1 MAKIQMQTLK
11 GFRDFLPAEKRKR
24 DFVLK
29 IIKKGFE
36 LFGFEPLESPALE
49 YASLLL
55 GKYGEE
61 ADRLVYTF
69 KDRGDRKV
77 ALRYDQTVPLARIAI
92 QYKDKLGSPFKR
104 YQIQNVWRAEKPQKG
119 RFREFLQCDIDI
131 INNQS
136 LLADAEII
144 VCAINIAKKLGFKN
158 TKMLINN
165 RREVFGDLSS
175 KYISS
180 IDKLSKIGQ
189 QEVIS
194 DLIKKG
200 MDKKIA
206 ENKINSISNK
216 KPTPDIISLFKY
228 LKQFGL
234 KENKDFQFDPTLA
247 RGLDYYTSTIFELTN
262 SDYKSGSLGG
272 GGRYDNLIGSFFQN
286 DINIP
291 AVGFSFGFDR
301 LIEAMDELN
310 LFPKNIISSST
321 QVLVTIFDSKNL
333 DKSLKTATLLRKN
346 KINCEVYLSS
356 TTPLD
361 KQLKYAGKKS
371 IPWVIIIGPN
381 EVKENKITLKNLD
394 TKKQEKLS
402 VEEAISEVKKTSN

>member
-1 MAKIQMQTLK
+1 MSKIQTLK

-24 DFVLK
+24 DFVLEK
-29 IIKKGFE
+29 IKKGFE
-36 LFGFEPLESPALE
+36 IFGFEPLESPAIE

-92 QYKDKLGSPFKR
+92 QYKDKLSNPFKR

-131 INNQS
+131 INNPS
-136 LLADAEII
+136 LLADTEVI

-165 RREVFGDLSS
+165 RREVFGDLSP

-180 IDKLSKIGQ
+180 IDKLDKIGKQ
-189 QEVIS
+189 GVIS

-200 MDKKIA
+200 MDKKNA

-216 KPTPDIISLFKY
+216 KPTPDILSLFKY
-228 LKQFGL
+228 LEKFGL
-234 KENKDFQFDPTLA
+234 KENKDFVFEPTLA
-247 RGLDYYTSTIFELTN
+247 RGLDYYTSTIFELTS

-272 GGRYDNLIGSFFQN
+272 GGRYDNLIGSFFN
-286 DINIP
+286 NNVNIP

-301 LIEAMDELN
+301 LIEAIQELD
-310 LFPKNIISSST
+310 LFPKNMNFSST
-321 QVLVTIFDSKNL
+321 QVLVAVFNKEYLGNSIETS
-333 DKSLKTATLLRKN
+333 ALLRNN
-346 KINCEVYLSS
+346 KINSEVYLSS
-356 TTPLD
+356 ATPLD
-361 KQLKYAGKKS
+361 KQLKYADKKA
-371 IPWVIIIGPN
+371 IPWVIIIGPD
-381 EVKENKITLKNLD
+381 EAKENKIMLKNLE
-394 TKKQEKLS
+394 TMKQEKLS
-402 VEEAISEVKKTSN
+402 LKNAIEKIKKL

>member
-1 MAKIQMQTLK
+1 MSKIQTLK

-24 DFVLK
+24 DFVLEK
-29 IIKKGFE
+29 VKKGFE
-36 LFGFEPLESPALE
+36 IFGFEPLESPAIE

-92 QYKDKLGSPFKR
+92 QYKDKLSNPFKR

-131 INNQS
+131 INNPS
-136 LLADAEII
+136 LLADTEVI

-165 RREVFGDLSS
+165 RREVFGDLSP

-180 IDKLSKIGQ
+180 IDKLDKIGKQ
-189 QEVIS
+189 GVIS

-200 MDKKIA
+200 MDKKNA

-216 KPTPDIISLFKY
+216 KPTPDILSLFKY
-228 LKQFGL
+228 LEKFGL
-234 KENKDFQFDPTLA
+234 KENKDFVFEPTLA
-247 RGLDYYTSTIFELTN
+247 RGLDYYTSTIFELTS

-272 GGRYDNLIGSFFQN
+272 GGRYDNLIGSFS
-286 DINIP
+286 IIT
-291 AVGFSFGFDR
+291 S
-301 LIEAMDELN
+301 I
-310 LFPKNIISSST
+310 FP
-321 QVLVTIFDSKNL
+321 QLVFL
-333 DKSLKTATLLRKN
+333 
-346 KINCEVYLSS
+346 
-356 TTPLD
+356 
-361 KQLKYAGKKS
+361 
-371 IPWVIIIGPN
+371 WV
-381 EVKENKITLKNLD
+381 
-394 TKKQEKLS
+394 
-402 VEEAISEVKKTSN
+402 

>member
-1 MAKIQMQTLK
+1 M
-11 GFRDFLPAEKRKR
+11 PAEKRKR
-24 DFVLK
+24 DFVLEK
-29 IIKKGFE
+29 VKKGFE
-36 LFGFEPLESPALE
+36 IFGFEPLESPAIE

-92 QYKDKLGSPFKR
+92 QYKDKLSNPFKR

-131 INNQS
+131 INNPS
-136 LLADAEII
+136 LLADAEVI

-165 RREVFGDLSS
+165 RREVFGDLSP

-180 IDKLSKIGQ
+180 IDKLDKIGKQ
-189 QEVIS
+189 GVIS

-200 MDKKIA
+200 MDKKNA

-216 KPTPDIISLFKY
+216 KPTPDILSLFKY
-228 LKQFGL
+228 LEKFGL
-234 KENKDFQFDPTLA
+234 KENKDFVFEPTLA
-247 RGLDYYTSTIFELTN
+247 RGLDYYTSTIFELTS

-272 GGRYDNLIGSFFQN
+272 GGRYDNLIGSFFN
-286 DINIP
+286 NNVNIP

-301 LIEAMDELN
+301 LIEAIQELD
-310 LFPKNIISSST
+310 LFPKNMNFSST
-321 QVLVTIFDSKNL
+321 QVLVAVFNKEYLGNSIETS
-333 DKSLKTATLLRKN
+333 TLLRNN
-346 KINCEVYLSS
+346 KINSEVYLNSA
-356 TTPLD
+356 TPLD
-361 KQLKYAGKKS
+361 KQLKYADKKA
-371 IPWVIIIGPN
+371 IPWVIIIGPD
-381 EVKENKITLKNLD
+381 ETKENKIMLKNLE
-394 TKKQEKLS
+394 TMKQEKLS
-402 VEEAISEVKKTSN
+402 LKNAIEKIKKL

>member
-1 MAKIQMQTLK
+1 MAKIQIQTLK

-24 DFVLK
+24 DFVLEK
-29 IIKKGFE
+29 VKKGFE
-36 LFGFEPLESPALE
+36 IFGFEPLESPAIE

-92 QYKDKLGSPFKR
+92 QYKDKLSNPFKR

-131 INNQS
+131 INNPS
-136 LLADAEII
+136 LLADTEVI

-165 RREVFGDLSS
+165 RREVFGDLSP

-180 IDKLSKIGQ
+180 IDKLDKIGKQ
-189 QEVIS
+189 GVIS

-200 MDKKIA
+200 MDKKTA

-216 KPTPDIISLFKY
+216 KPTPDILSLFKY
-228 LKQFGL
+228 LEKFGL
-234 KENKDFQFDPTLA
+234 KENKDFVFEPTLA
-247 RGLDYYTSTIFELTN
+247 RGLDYYTSTIFELTS

-272 GGRYDNLIGSFFQN
+272 GGRYDNLIGSFFN
-286 DINIP
+286 NNVNIP

-301 LIEAMDELN
+301 LIEAIQELD
-310 LFPKNIISSST
+310 LFPKNMNFSST
-321 QVLVTIFDSKNL
+321 QVLVAVFNKEYLGNSIETS
-333 DKSLKTATLLRKN
+333 TLLRNN
-346 KINCEVYLSS
+346 KINSEVYLNSA
-356 TTPLD
+356 TPLD
-361 KQLKYAGKKS
+361 KQLKYADKKA
-371 IPWVIIIGPN
+371 IPWVIIIGPD
-381 EVKENKITLKNLD
+381 EAKENKIMLKNLE
-394 TKKQEKLS
+394 TMKQEKLS
-402 VEEAISEVKKTSN
+402 LKNAIEKIKKL

>member
-1 MAKIQMQTLK
+1 MSKIQTLK

-24 DFVLK
+24 DFVLEK
-29 IIKKGFE
+29 VKKGFE
-36 LFGFEPLESPALE
+36 IFGFEPLESPAIE

-92 QYKDKLGSPFKR
+92 QYKDKLSNPFKR

-131 INNQS
+131 INNPS
-136 LLADAEII
+136 LLADTEVI

-165 RREVFGDLSS
+165 RREVFGDLSP

-180 IDKLSKIGQ
+180 IDKLDKIGKQ
-189 QEVIS
+189 GVIS

-200 MDKKIA
+200 MDKKNA

-216 KPTPDIISLFKY
+216 KPTPDILSLFKY
-228 LKQFGL
+228 LEKFGL
-234 KENKDFQFDPTLA
+234 KENKDFVFEPTLA
-247 RGLDYYTSTIFELTN
+247 RGLDYYTSTIFELTS

-272 GGRYDNLIGSFFQN
+272 GGRYDNLIGSFFN
-286 DINIP
+286 NNVNIP

-301 LIEAMDELN
+301 LIEAIQELD
-310 LFPKNIISSST
+310 LFPKNMNFSST
-321 QVLVTIFDSKNL
+321 QVLVAVFNKEYLGNSIETS
-333 DKSLKTATLLRKN
+333 TLLRNN
-346 KINCEVYLSS
+346 KINSEVYLNSA
-356 TTPLD
+356 TPLD
-361 KQLKYAGKKS
+361 KQLKYADKKA
-371 IPWVIIIGPN
+371 IPWVIIIGPD
-381 EVKENKITLKNLD
+381 ETKENKIMLKNLE
-394 TKKQEKLS
+394 TMKQEKLS
-402 VEEAISEVKKTSN
+402 LKNAIEKIKKL

>member
-1 MAKIQMQTLK
+1 MSKIQTLK

-24 DFVLK
+24 DFVLEK
-29 IIKKGFE
+29 VKKGFE
-36 LFGFEPLESPALE
+36 IFGFEPLESPAIE

-92 QYKDKLGSPFKR
+92 QYKNKLSNPFKR

-131 INNQS
+131 INNPS
-136 LLADAEII
+136 LLADTEVI

-165 RREVFGDLSS
+165 RREVFGDLSP

-180 IDKLSKIGQ
+180 IDKLDKIGKQ
-189 QEVIS
+189 GVIS

-200 MDKKIA
+200 MDKKNA

-216 KPTPDIISLFKY
+216 KPTPDILSLFKY
-228 LKQFGL
+228 LEKFGL
-234 KENKDFQFDPTLA
+234 KENKDFVFEPTLA
-247 RGLDYYTSTIFELTN
+247 RGLDYYTSTIFELTS

-272 GGRYDNLIGSFFQN
+272 GGRYDNLIGSFFN
-286 DINIP
+286 NNVNIP

-301 LIEAMDELN
+301 LIEAIQELD
-310 LFPKNIISSST
+310 LFPKNMNFSST
-321 QVLVTIFDSKNL
+321 QVLVAVFNKEYLGNSIETS
-333 DKSLKTATLLRKN
+333 TLLRNN
-346 KINCEVYLSS
+346 KINSEVYLNSA
-356 TTPLD
+356 TPLD
-361 KQLKYAGKKS
+361 KQLKYADKKA
-371 IPWVIIIGPN
+371 IPWVIIIGPD
-381 EVKENKITLKNLD
+381 EAKENKIMLKNLE
-394 TKKQEKLS
+394 TMKQEKLS
-402 VEEAISEVKKTSN
+402 LKNAIEKIKKL

>member
-1 MAKIQMQTLK
+1 
-11 GFRDFLPAEKRKR
+11 LPAEKRKR
-24 DFVLK
+24 DFVLEK
-29 IIKKGFE
+29 VKKGFE
-36 LFGFEPLESPALE
+36 IFGFEPLESPAIE

-92 QYKDKLGSPFKR
+92 QYKDKLSNPFKR

-131 INNQS
+131 INNPS
-136 LLADAEII
+136 LLADAEVI

-165 RREVFGDLSS
+165 RREVFGDLSP

-180 IDKLSKIGQ
+180 IDKLDKIGKQ
-189 QEVIS
+189 GVIS

-200 MDKKIA
+200 MDKKNA

-216 KPTPDIISLFKY
+216 KPTPDILSLFKY
-228 LKQFGL
+228 LEKFGL
-234 KENKDFQFDPTLA
+234 KENKDFVFEPTLA
-247 RGLDYYTSTIFELTN
+247 RGLDYYTSTIFELTS

-272 GGRYDNLIGSFFQN
+272 GGRYDNLIGSFFN
-286 DINIP
+286 NNVNIP

-301 LIEAMDELN
+301 LIEAIQELD
-310 LFPKNIISSST
+310 LFPKNMNFSST
-321 QVLVTIFDSKNL
+321 QVLVAVFNKEYLGNSIETS
-333 DKSLKTATLLRKN
+333 TLLRNN
-346 KINCEVYLSS
+346 KINSEVYLNSA
-356 TTPLD
+356 TPLD
-361 KQLKYAGKKS
+361 KQLKYADKKA
-371 IPWVIIIGPN
+371 IPWVIIIGPD
-381 EVKENKITLKNLD
+381 ETKENKIMLKNLE
-394 TKKQEKLS
+394 TMKQEKLS
-402 VEEAISEVKKTSN
+402 LKNAIEKIKKL

>member
-1 MAKIQMQTLK
+1 MSKIQTLK

-24 DFVLK
+24 DFVLEK
-29 IIKKGFE
+29 IKKGFE
-36 LFGFEPLESPALE
+36 IFGFEPLESPAIE

-92 QYKDKLGSPFKR
+92 QYKDKLSNPFKR

-131 INNQS
+131 INNPS
-136 LLADAEII
+136 LLADAEVI

-165 RREVFGDLSS
+165 RREVFGDLSP

-180 IDKLSKIGQ
+180 IDKLDKIGKQ
-189 QEVIS
+189 GVIS

-200 MDKKIA
+200 MDKKTA

-216 KPTPDIISLFKY
+216 KPTPDILSLFKY
-228 LKQFGL
+228 LEKFGL
-234 KENKDFQFDPTLA
+234 KENKDFVFEPTLA
-247 RGLDYYTSTIFELTN
+247 RGLDYYTSTIFELTS

-272 GGRYDNLIGSFFQN
+272 GGRYDNLIGSFFN
-286 DINIP
+286 NNVNIP

-301 LIEAMDELN
+301 LIEAIQELD
-310 LFPKNIISSST
+310 LFPKNMNFSST
-321 QVLVTIFDSKNL
+321 QVLVAVFNKEYLGNSIETS
-333 DKSLKTATLLRKN
+333 TLLRNN
-346 KINCEVYLSS
+346 KINSEVYLNSA
-356 TTPLD
+356 TPLD
-361 KQLKYAGKKS
+361 KQLKYADKKA
-371 IPWVIIIGPN
+371 IPWVIIIGPD
-381 EVKENKITLKNLD
+381 ETKENKIMLKNLE
-394 TKKQEKLS
+394 TMKQEKLS
-402 VEEAISEVKKTSN
+402 LKNAIEKIKKL

>member
-1 MAKIQMQTLK
+1 MAKIQIQTLK

-24 DFVLK
+24 DFVLEK
-29 IIKKGFE
+29 IKKGFE
-36 LFGFEPLESPALE
+36 IFGFEPLESPAIE

-92 QYKDKLGSPFKR
+92 QYKDKLSNPFKR

-131 INNQS
+131 INNPS
-136 LLADAEII
+136 LLADTEVI

-165 RREVFGDLSS
+165 RREVFGDLSP

-180 IDKLSKIGQ
+180 IDKLDKIGKQ
-189 QEVIS
+189 GVIS

-200 MDKKIA
+200 MDKKTA

-216 KPTPDIISLFKY
+216 KPTPDILSLFKY
-228 LKQFGL
+228 LEKFGL
-234 KENKDFQFDPTLA
+234 KENKDFVFEPTLA
-247 RGLDYYTSTIFELTN
+247 RGLDYYTSTIFELTS

-272 GGRYDNLIGSFFQN
+272 GGRYDNLIGSFFN
-286 DINIP
+286 NNVNIP

-301 LIEAMDELN
+301 LIEAIQELD
-310 LFPKNIISSST
+310 LFPKNMNFSST
-321 QVLVTIFDSKNL
+321 QVLVAVFNKEYLGNSIETS
-333 DKSLKTATLLRKN
+333 TLLRNN
-346 KINCEVYLSS
+346 KINSEVYLNSA
-356 TTPLD
+356 TPLD
-361 KQLKYAGKKS
+361 KQLKYADKKA
-371 IPWVIIIGPN
+371 IPWVIIIGPD
-381 EVKENKITLKNLD
+381 EAKENKIMLKNLE
-394 TKKQEKLS
+394 TMKQEKLS
-402 VEEAISEVKKTSN
+402 LKNAIEKIKKL

>member
-1 MAKIQMQTLK
+1 MAKIQIQTLK

-24 DFVLK
+24 DFVLEK
-29 IIKKGFE
+29 VKKGFE
-36 LFGFEPLESPALE
+36 IFGFEPLESPAIE

-92 QYKDKLGSPFKR
+92 QYKDKLSNPFKR

-131 INNQS
+131 INNPS
-136 LLADAEII
+136 LLADAEVI

-165 RREVFGDLSS
+165 RREVFGDLSP

-180 IDKLSKIGQ
+180 IDKLDKIGKQ
-189 QEVIS
+189 GVIS

-200 MDKKIA
+200 MDKKNA

-216 KPTPDIISLFKY
+216 KPTPDILSLFKY
-228 LKQFGL
+228 LEKFGL
-234 KENKDFQFDPTLA
+234 KENKDFVFEPTLA
-247 RGLDYYTSTIFELTN
+247 RGLDYYTSTIFELTS

-272 GGRYDNLIGSFFQN
+272 GGRYDNLIGSFFN
-286 DINIP
+286 NNVNIP

-301 LIEAMDELN
+301 LIEAMEELD
-310 LFPKNIISSST
+310 LFPKNMTFSST
-321 QVLVTIFDSKNL
+321 QVLVTVFNKEYLGNSIETS
-333 DKSLKTATLLRKN
+333 TLLRNN
-346 KINCEVYLSS
+346 KINSEVYLNSA
-356 TTPLD
+356 TPLD
-361 KQLKYAGKKS
+361 KQLKYADKKA
-371 IPWVIIIGPN
+371 IPWVIIIGPD
-381 EVKENKITLKNLD
+381 ETKENKIMLKNLE
-394 TKKQEKLS
+394 TMKQEKVSLKN
-402 VEEAISEVKKTSN
+402 AIEKIKKL

>member
-1 MAKIQMQTLK
+1 MSKIQTLK

-24 DFVLK
+24 DFVLEK
-29 IIKKGFE
+29 VKKGFE
-36 LFGFEPLESPALE
+36 IFGFEPLESPAIE

-92 QYKDKLGSPFKR
+92 QYKDKLSNPFKR

-131 INNQS
+131 INNPS
-136 LLADAEII
+136 LLADTEVI

-165 RREVFGDLSS
+165 RREVFGDLSP

-180 IDKLSKIGQ
+180 IDKLDKIGKQ
-189 QEVIS
+189 GVIS

-200 MDKKIA
+200 MDKKTA

-216 KPTPDIISLFKY
+216 KPTPDILSLFKY
-228 LKQFGL
+228 LEKFGL
-234 KENKDFQFDPTLA
+234 KENKDFVFEPTLA
-247 RGLDYYTSTIFELTN
+247 RGLDYYTSTIFELTS

-272 GGRYDNLIGSFFQN
+272 GGRYDNLIGSFFN
-286 DINIP
+286 NNVNIP

-301 LIEAMDELN
+301 LIEAIQELD
-310 LFPKNIISSST
+310 LFPKNMNFSST
-321 QVLVTIFDSKNL
+321 QVLVAVFNKEYLGNSIETS
-333 DKSLKTATLLRKN
+333 TLLRNN
-346 KINCEVYLSS
+346 KINSEVYLNSA
-356 TTPLD
+356 TPLD
-361 KQLKYAGKKS
+361 KQLKYADKKA
-371 IPWVIIIGPN
+371 IPWVIIIGPD
-381 EVKENKITLKNLD
+381 EAKENKIMLKNLE
-394 TKKQEKLS
+394 TMKQEKLS
-402 VEEAISEVKKTSN
+402 LKNAIEKIKKL

>member
-1 MAKIQMQTLK
+1 MSKIQTLK

-24 DFVLK
+24 DFVLEK
-29 IIKKGFE
+29 VKKGFE
-36 LFGFEPLESPALE
+36 IFGFEPLESPAIE

-92 QYKDKLGSPFKR
+92 QYKNKLSNPFKR

-131 INNQS
+131 INNPS
-136 LLADAEII
+136 LLADTEVI

-165 RREVFGDLSS
+165 RREVFGDLSP

-180 IDKLSKIGQ
+180 IDKLDKIGKQ
-189 QEVIS
+189 GVIS

-200 MDKKIA
+200 MDKKNA

-216 KPTPDIISLFKY
+216 KPTPDILSLFKY
-228 LKQFGL
+228 LEKFGL
-234 KENKDFQFDPTLA
+234 KENKDFVFEPTLA
-247 RGLDYYTSTIFELTN
+247 RGLDYYTSTIFELTS

-272 GGRYDNLIGSFFQN
+272 GGRYDNLIGSFFN
-286 DINIP
+286 NNVNIP

-301 LIEAMDELN
+301 LIEAIQELD
-310 LFPKNIISSST
+310 LFPKNMNFSST
-321 QVLVTIFDSKNL
+321 QVLVAVFNKEYLGNSIETS
-333 DKSLKTATLLRKN
+333 TLLRNN
-346 KINCEVYLSS
+346 KINSEVYLNSA
-356 TTPLD
+356 TPLD
-361 KQLKYAGKKS
+361 KQLKYADKKA
-371 IPWVIIIGPN
+371 IPWVIIIGPD
-381 EVKENKITLKNLD
+381 ETKENKIMLKNLE
-394 TKKQEKLS
+394 TMKQEKLS
-402 VEEAISEVKKTSN
+402 LKNAIEKIKKL

>member
-1 MAKIQMQTLK
+1 MAKIQIQTLK

-24 DFVLK
+24 DFVLEK
-29 IIKKGFE
+29 IKKGFE
-36 LFGFEPLESPALE
+36 IFGFEPLESPAIE

-92 QYKDKLGSPFKR
+92 QYKDKLSNPFKR

-131 INNQS
+131 INNPS
-136 LLADAEII
+136 LLADAEVI

-165 RREVFGDLSS
+165 RREVFGDLSP

-180 IDKLSKIGQ
+180 IDKLDKIGKQ
-189 QEVIS
+189 GVIS

-200 MDKKIA
+200 MDKKTA

-216 KPTPDIISLFKY
+216 KPTPDILSLFKY
-228 LKQFGL
+228 LEKFGL
-234 KENKDFQFDPTLA
+234 KENKDFVFEPTLA
-247 RGLDYYTSTIFELTN
+247 RGLDYYTSTIFELTS

-272 GGRYDNLIGSFFQN
+272 GGRYDNLIGSFFN
-286 DINIP
+286 NNVNIP

-301 LIEAMDELN
+301 LIEAIQELD
-310 LFPKNIISSST
+310 LFPKNMNFSST
-321 QVLVTIFDSKNL
+321 QVLVAVFNKEYLGNSIETS
-333 DKSLKTATLLRKN
+333 TLLRNN
-346 KINCEVYLSS
+346 KINSEVYLNSA
-356 TTPLD
+356 TPLD
-361 KQLKYAGKKS
+361 KQLKYADKKA
-371 IPWVIIIGPN
+371 IPWVIIIGPD
-381 EVKENKITLKNLD
+381 EAKENKIMLKNLE
-394 TKKQEKLS
+394 TMKQEKLS
-402 VEEAISEVKKTSN
+402 LKNAIEKIKKL

>member
-1 MAKIQMQTLK
+1 MSKIQTLK

-24 DFVLK
+24 DFVLEK
-29 IIKKGFE
+29 VKKGFE
-36 LFGFEPLESPALE
+36 IFGFEPLESPAIE

-92 QYKDKLGSPFKR
+92 QYKDKLSNPFKR

-131 INNQS
+131 INNPS
-136 LLADAEII
+136 LLADAEVI

-165 RREVFGDLSS
+165 RREVFGDLSP

-180 IDKLSKIGQ
+180 IDKLDKIGKQ
-189 QEVIS
+189 GVIS

-200 MDKKIA
+200 MDKKNA

-216 KPTPDIISLFKY
+216 KPTPDILSLFKY
-228 LKQFGL
+228 LEKFGL
-234 KENKDFQFDPTLA
+234 KENKDFVFEPTLA
-247 RGLDYYTSTIFELTN
+247 RGLDYYTSTIFELTS

-272 GGRYDNLIGSFFQN
+272 GGRYDNLIGSFFN
-286 DINIP
+286 NNVNIP

-301 LIEAMDELN
+301 LIEAIQELD
-310 LFPKNIISSST
+310 LFPKNMNFSST
-321 QVLVTIFDSKNL
+321 QVLVAVFNKEYLGNSIETS
-333 DKSLKTATLLRKN
+333 TLLRNN
-346 KINCEVYLSS
+346 KINSEVYLNSA
-356 TTPLD
+356 TPLD
-361 KQLKYAGKKS
+361 KQLKYADKKA
-371 IPWVIIIGPN
+371 IPWVIIIGPD
-381 EVKENKITLKNLD
+381 ETKENKIMLKNLE
-394 TKKQEKLS
+394 TMKQEKLS
-402 VEEAISEVKKTSN
+402 LKNAIEKIKKL

>member
-1 MAKIQMQTLK
+1 MAKIQIQTLK

-24 DFVLK
+24 DFVLEK
-29 IIKKGFE
+29 IKKGFE
-36 LFGFEPLESPALE
+36 IFGFEPLESPAIE

-92 QYKDKLGSPFKR
+92 QYKDKLSNPFKR

-131 INNQS
+131 INNPS
-136 LLADAEII
+136 LLADTEVI

-165 RREVFGDLSS
+165 RREVFGDLSP

-180 IDKLSKIGQ
+180 IDKLDKIGKQ
-189 QEVIS
+189 GVIS

-200 MDKKIA
+200 MDKKNA

-216 KPTPDIISLFKY
+216 KPTPDILSLFKY
-228 LKQFGL
+228 LEKFGL
-234 KENKDFQFDPTLA
+234 KENKDFVFEPTLA
-247 RGLDYYTSTIFELTN
+247 RGLDYYTSTIFELTS

-272 GGRYDNLIGSFFQN
+272 GGRYDNLIGSFFN
-286 DINIP
+286 NNVNIP

-301 LIEAMDELN
+301 LIEAIQELD
-310 LFPKNIISSST
+310 LFPKNMNFSST
-321 QVLVTIFDSKNL
+321 QVLVAVFNKEYLGNSIETS
-333 DKSLKTATLLRKN
+333 TLLRNN
-346 KINCEVYLSS
+346 KINSEVYLNSA
-356 TTPLD
+356 TPLD
-361 KQLKYAGKKS
+361 KQLKYADKKA
-371 IPWVIIIGPN
+371 IPWVIIIGPD
-381 EVKENKITLKNLD
+381 EAKENKIMLKNLE
-394 TKKQEKLS
+394 TMKQEKLS
-402 VEEAISEVKKTSN
+402 LKNAIEKIKKL

>member
-1 MAKIQMQTLK
+1 MAKIQIQTLK

-24 DFVLK
+24 DFVLEK
-29 IIKKGFE
+29 IKKGFE
-36 LFGFEPLESPALE
+36 IFGFEPLESPAIE

-92 QYKDKLGSPFKR
+92 QYKDKLSNPFKR

-131 INNQS
+131 INNPS
-136 LLADAEII
+136 LLADAEVI

-165 RREVFGDLSS
+165 RREVFGDLSP

-180 IDKLSKIGQ
+180 IDKLDKIGKQ
-189 QEVIS
+189 GVIS

-200 MDKKIA
+200 MDKKNA

-216 KPTPDIISLFKY
+216 KPTPDILSLFKY
-228 LKQFGL
+228 LEKFGL
-234 KENKDFQFDPTLA
+234 KENKDFVFEPTLA
-247 RGLDYYTSTIFELTN
+247 RGLDYYTSTIFELTS

-272 GGRYDNLIGSFFQN
+272 GGRYDNLIGSFFN
-286 DINIP
+286 NNVNIP

-301 LIEAMDELN
+301 LIEAIQELD
-310 LFPKNIISSST
+310 LFPKNMNFSST
-321 QVLVTIFDSKNL
+321 QVLVAVFNKEYLGNSIETS
-333 DKSLKTATLLRKN
+333 TLLRNN
-346 KINCEVYLSS
+346 KINSEVYLNSA
-356 TTPLD
+356 TPLD
-361 KQLKYAGKKS
+361 KQLKYADKKA
-371 IPWVIIIGPN
+371 IPWVIIIGPD
-381 EVKENKITLKNLD
+381 ETKENKIMLKNLE
-394 TKKQEKLS
+394 TMKQEKLS
-402 VEEAISEVKKTSN
+402 LKNAIEKIKKL

>member
-1 MAKIQMQTLK
+1 MSKIQTLK

-24 DFVLK
+24 DFVLEK
-29 IIKKGFE
+29 VKKGFE
-36 LFGFEPLESPALE
+36 IFGFEPLESPAIE

-92 QYKDKLGSPFKR
+92 QYKDKLSNPFKR

-131 INNQS
+131 INNPS
-136 LLADAEII
+136 LLADTEVI

-165 RREVFGDLSS
+165 RREVFGDLSP

-180 IDKLSKIGQ
+180 IDKLDKIGKQ
-189 QEVIS
+189 GVIS

-200 MDKKIA
+200 MDKKNA

-216 KPTPDIISLFKY
+216 KPTPDILSLFKY
-228 LKQFGL
+228 LEKFGL
-234 KENKDFQFDPTLA
+234 KENKDFVFEPTLA
-247 RGLDYYTSTIFELTN
+247 RGLDYYTSTIFELTS

-272 GGRYDNLIGSFFQN
+272 GGRYDNLIGSFFN
-286 DINIP
+286 NNVNIP

-301 LIEAMDELN
+301 LIEAIQELD
-310 LFPKNIISSST
+310 LFPKNMNFSST
-321 QVLVTIFDSKNL
+321 QVLVAVFNKEYLGNSIETS
-333 DKSLKTATLLRKN
+333 TLLRNN
-346 KINCEVYLSS
+346 KINSEVYLNSA
-356 TTPLD
+356 TPLD
-361 KQLKYAGKKS
+361 KQLKYADKKA
-371 IPWVIIIGPN
+371 IPWVIIIGPD
-381 EVKENKITLKNLD
+381 EAKENKIMLKNLE
-394 TKKQEKLS
+394 TMKQEKLS
-402 VEEAISEVKKTSN
+402 LKNAIEKIKKL

>member
-1 MAKIQMQTLK
+1 MSKIQTLK

-24 DFVLK
+24 DFVLEK
-29 IIKKGFE
+29 VKKGFE
-36 LFGFEPLESPALE
+36 IFGFEPLESPAIE

-92 QYKDKLGSPFKR
+92 QYKDKLSNPFKR

-131 INNQS
+131 INNPS
-136 LLADAEII
+136 LLADTEVI

-165 RREVFGDLSS
+165 RREVFGDLSP

-180 IDKLSKIGQ
+180 IDKLDKIGKQ
-189 QEVIS
+189 GVIS

-216 KPTPDIISLFKY
+216 KPTPDILSLFKY
-228 LKQFGL
+228 LEKFGL
-234 KENKDFQFDPTLA
+234 KENKDFVFEPTLA
-247 RGLDYYTSTIFELTN
+247 RGLDYYTSTIFELTS

-272 GGRYDNLIGSFFQN
+272 GGRYDNLIGSFFN
-286 DINIP
+286 NNVNIP

-301 LIEAMDELN
+301 LIEAIQELD
-310 LFPKNIISSST
+310 LFPKNMNFSST
-321 QVLVTIFDSKNL
+321 QVLVAVFNKEYLGNSIETS
-333 DKSLKTATLLRKN
+333 TLLRNN
-346 KINCEVYLSS
+346 KINSEVYLNSA
-356 TTPLD
+356 TPLD
-361 KQLKYAGKKS
+361 KQLKYADKKA
-371 IPWVIIIGPN
+371 IPWVIIIGPD
-381 EVKENKITLKNLD
+381 EAKENKIMLKNLE
-394 TKKQEKLS
+394 TMKQEKLS
-402 VEEAISEVKKTSN
+402 LKNAIEKIKKL

>member
-1 MAKIQMQTLK
+1 
-11 GFRDFLPAEKRKR
+11 LPAEKRKR
-24 DFVLK
+24 DFVLEK
-29 IIKKGFE
+29 VKKGFE
-36 LFGFEPLESPALE
+36 IFGFEPLESPAIE

-92 QYKDKLGSPFKR
+92 QYKDKLSNPFKR

-131 INNQS
+131 INNPS
-136 LLADAEII
+136 LLADTEVI

-165 RREVFGDLSS
+165 RREVFGDLSP

-180 IDKLSKIGQ
+180 IDKLDKIGKQ
-189 QEVIS
+189 GVIS

-200 MDKKIA
+200 MDKKNA

-216 KPTPDIISLFKY
+216 KPTPDILSLFKY
-228 LKQFGL
+228 LEKFGL
-234 KENKDFQFDPTLA
+234 KENKDFVFEPTLA
-247 RGLDYYTSTIFELTN
+247 RGLDYYTSTIFELTS

-272 GGRYDNLIGSFFQN
+272 GGRYDNLIGSFFN
-286 DINIP
+286 NNVNIP

-301 LIEAMDELN
+301 LIEAIQELD
-310 LFPKNIISSST
+310 LFPKNMNFSST
-321 QVLVTIFDSKNL
+321 QVLVAVFNKEYLGNSIETS
-333 DKSLKTATLLRKN
+333 TLLRNN
-346 KINCEVYLSS
+346 KINSEVYLNSA
-356 TTPLD
+356 TPLD
-361 KQLKYAGKKS
+361 KQLKYADKKA
-371 IPWVIIIGPN
+371 IPWVIIIGPD
-381 EVKENKITLKNLD
+381 ETKENKIMLKNLE
-394 TKKQEKLS
+394 TMKQEKLS
-402 VEEAISEVKKTSN
+402 LKNAIEKIKKL

>member
-1 MAKIQMQTLK
+1 MAKIQIQTLK

-24 DFVLK
+24 DFVLEK
-29 IIKKGFE
+29 IKKGFE
-36 LFGFEPLESPALE
+36 IFGFEPLESPAIE

-92 QYKDKLGSPFKR
+92 QYKDKLSNPFKR

-131 INNQS
+131 INNPS
-136 LLADAEII
+136 LLADTEVI

-165 RREVFGDLSS
+165 RREVFGDLSP

-180 IDKLSKIGQ
+180 IDKLDKIGKQ
-189 QEVIS
+189 GVIS

-200 MDKKIA
+200 MDKKTA

-216 KPTPDIISLFKY
+216 KPTPDILSLFKY
-228 LKQFGL
+228 LEKFGL
-234 KENKDFQFDPTLA
+234 KENKDFVFEPTLA
-247 RGLDYYTSTIFELTN
+247 RGLDYYTSTIFELTS

-272 GGRYDNLIGSFFQN
+272 GGRYDNLIGSFFN
-286 DINIP
+286 NNVNIP

-301 LIEAMDELN
+301 LIEAIQELD
-310 LFPKNIISSST
+310 LFPKNMNFSST
-321 QVLVTIFDSKNL
+321 QVLVAVFNKEYLGNSIETS
-333 DKSLKTATLLRKN
+333 TLLRNN
-346 KINCEVYLSS
+346 KINSEVYLNSA
-356 TTPLD
+356 TPLD
-361 KQLKYAGKKS
+361 KQLKYADKKA
-371 IPWVIIIGPN
+371 IPWVIIIGPD
-381 EVKENKITLKNLD
+381 EAKENKIMLKNLE
-394 TKKQEKLS
+394 TMKQEKVSLKN
-402 VEEAISEVKKTSN
+402 AIEKIKKL